1 MSKVAFGSRFSVWFT
16 DVYGRYIYG
25 FQKVFYGDGFIHR
38 ITGRGDHLVALQNGN
53 MVDTSAK

>member
-1 MSKVAFGSRFSVWFT
+1 MSKVAFGSRLSVWFT

-38 ITGRGDHLVALQNGN
+38 ITGRGD
-53 MVDTSAK
+53 